1 MNFDLRARTILLTVA
16 GSRAYGIHKR
26 ESDVD
31 LKGVAVPPEP
41 FFLGFA
47 QKFEQADSPTA
58 MSVFGDLLDGDER
71 AAVERTKLEGSVYE
85 IRKFLALAA
94 DNNPNILDVLF
105 SRDAEI
111 RLATPAGRLLRE
123 NRDLFLS
130 AKAKHTFSGYAT
142 AQLKRIKGHRKWLL
156 DPPDHMPARAEYG
169 LPEHTLIP
177 ADQLAA
183 ANAAVR
189 KKIDGWELDLSGL
202 ADAEIIHVTDQV
214 AHHLAEI
221 RTALGF
227 ETELDAKWLAAAR
240 HVGLDA
246 NLIYV
251 MQKERE
257 YEAAA
262 RHFRQYEEWKT
273 NRNPDRA
280 ALEAKYGYDAKHAG
294 HLVRL
299 LRMGREILE
308 TGRVHVWRGA
318 SDGGPGDAEEILAIR
333 NGAWAYDDLV
343 AWAESEDS
351 ALETLYKE
359 RRYVVPRNSD
369 RAAIDALCVSIVRS
383 MIEGDRG

>member
-1 MNFDLRARTILLTVA
+1 MDFDLRERTILLTVA

-41 FFLGFA
+41 YFLGFA
-47 QKFEQADSPTA
+47 RRFEQADASA
-58 MSVFGDLLDGDER
+58 EMAGFADLLDGDER
-71 AAVERTKLEGSVYE
+71 EAVARTKLEGTVYE
-85 IRKFLALAA
+85 IRKFLTLAA

-105 SRDAEI
+105 CRDAEI
-111 RLATPAGRLLRE
+111 RFATPAGRALRE
-123 NRDLFLS
+123 HRDLFLS

-156 DPPDHMPARAEYG
+156 DPPDHFPTRAEYG

-189 KKIDGWELDLSGL
+189 KKIDSWELDLSGVS
-202 ADAEIIHVTDQV
+202 DAEIIHVQDQV
-214 AHHLAEI
+214 AHHLSEI
-221 RTALGF
+221 RVALGY
-227 ETELDAKWLAAAR
+227 ESELDAKWLAAAR

-262 RHFRQYEEWKT
+262 RHFRQYEEWRT
-273 NRNPDRA
+273 RRNPDRA
-280 ALEAKYGYDAKHAG
+280 ALEASHGYDTKHAG

-299 LRMGREILE
+299 LRMGREILT
-308 TGRVHVWRGA
+308 TGKVHVWRGS
-318 SDGGPGDAEEILAIR
+318 SDGGPGDAEEIRAIR

-343 AWAESEDS
+343 AWAEGEDA
-351 ALETLYKE
+351 ALETLYRE
-359 RRYVVPRNSD
+359 RKYVVPKNPD
-369 RAAIDALCVSIVRS
+369 RQAIDTLCVSIVRT
-383 MIEGDRG
+383 ILG

>member
-26 ESDVD
+26 ASDVD
-31 LKGVAVPPEP
+31 LKGVGVPPEAY
-41 FFLGFA
+41 FLGFA
-47 QKFEQADSPTA
+47 QKFEQADAASEMA
-58 MSVFGDLLDGDER
+58 VFGDLLDGDER
-71 AAVERTKLEGSVYE
+71 AAVERTKLEGTVYE
-85 IRKFLALAA
+85 IRKFLTLAA

-105 SRDAEI
+105 CRDAEI

-123 NRDLFLS
+123 HRDLFLS

-156 DPPDHMPARAEYG
+156 DPPDHMPTRGEYG

-189 KKIDGWELDLSGL
+189 KKIDSWELDLSGL

-214 AHHLAEI
+214 AHHLTEI

-227 ETELDAKWLAAAR
+227 ETVVDAKWLAAAR

-262 RHFRQYEEWKT
+262 RHFRQYEEWRIH
-273 NRNPDRA
+273 RNPDRA
-280 ALEAKYGYDAKHAG
+280 ALEAKHGYDVKHAA

-299 LRMGREILE
+299 LRMGGEILK
-308 TGRVHVWRGA
+308 TGKVHVWRGT
-318 SDGGPGDAEEILAIR
+318 SDGGPGDAEELVAIR
-333 NGAWAYDDLV
+333 SGAWAYDALV
-343 AWAESEDS
+343 AWAETEDA
-351 ALETLYKE
+351 ALDTLYRE
-359 RRYVVPRNSD
+359 RKYVVPRNPD
-369 RAAIDALCVSIVRS
+369 RGAVDALCVSIVRGI
-383 MIEGDRG
+383 IEADRS